1 MKKQDR
7 VVAVPTMKYKLF
19 GFFGPNIDLKVPLK
33 LNENIMYYNNGENNE
48 FSKLEVN
55 TDNIS
60 AWDAASN
67 GVKVNFN
74 ELKYNKTYNTTAGV
88 TKSELIEI
96 SIFPYIALLSFI
108 TLIVLSAIF
117 LIRNKK
123 VS

>member
-1 MKKQDR
+1 
-7 VVAVPTMKYKLF
+7 
-19 GFFGPNIDLKVPLK
+19 
-33 LNENIMYYNNGENNE
+33 MYYNNGENNE